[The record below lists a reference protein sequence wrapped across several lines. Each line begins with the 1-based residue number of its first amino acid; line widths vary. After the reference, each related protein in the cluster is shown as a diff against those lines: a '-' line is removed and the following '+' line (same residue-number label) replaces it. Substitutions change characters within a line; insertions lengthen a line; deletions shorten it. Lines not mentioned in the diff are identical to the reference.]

1 MSKWIDKELF
11 KEFAQA
17 KTKEAEQEK
26 QKGGGQRMSMIWP
39 TPQRGSSDKAKVYE
53 GRFLPDKNGNFYK
66 KFFYHMFMSGE
77 QWQFILCPKTHN
89 FENWCGWCSV
99 TQKLFMGGNE
109 DKKQAQNYKRK
120 EKYVGNWFIVKDP
133 RDAERESD
141 EKLQNSVRLYEFP
154 GRVESKLKTEITD
167 TTEGYGFNIFNPGE
181 DGYNFILKVKATK
194 KDREGRTWP
203 DYSDSMFSRSPQS
216 LGSDRQI
223 KKIMESTYDLE
234 EYVEALKRDDDDIL
248 ELLKGEM
255 VWDMV
260 ASEYKRMKGLQPK
273 KDDEEELEL
282 PTSDPDDDL
291 SAEDIDE
298 PAESTTDG
306 QSDEE
311 LLAELEDL

>member
-260 ASEYKRMKGLQPK
+260 ASEYKRMKGV
-273 KDDEEELEL
+273 
-282 PTSDPDDDL
+282 
-291 SAEDIDE
+291 
-298 PAESTTDG
+298 
-306 QSDEE
+306 
-311 LLAELEDL
+311 

>member
-273 KDDEEELEL
+273 KDEEELEL